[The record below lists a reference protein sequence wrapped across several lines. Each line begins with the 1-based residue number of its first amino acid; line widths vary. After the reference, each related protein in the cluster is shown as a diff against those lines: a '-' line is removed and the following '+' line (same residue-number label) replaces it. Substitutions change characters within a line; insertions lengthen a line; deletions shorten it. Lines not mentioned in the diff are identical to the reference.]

1 MKKLLFLLITITIA
15 SMCFGELNLSE
26 KKMIYKIQCPDGE
39 IIAVEDIN
47 DDGVKDGIMYSEI
60 DGSLYAITNM
70 TENNSEVNITDI
82 LPENSISGPVLKC
95 SFPQEN
101 IMRLW
106 LGTYWGIHLVS
117 SISYQDVN
125 LQAHTISPEMQV
137 CNNVLVNNEI
147 QIKPVDLN
155 NDGEEEYII
164 NTDDS
169 LKVFSFNNGLF
180 EVFSYPNPVNTTNF
194 SVGKINQDDLPDIF
208 LVHETEVVL
217 LTNNGNFNFSE
228 ELLLVNNGNNFPWDR
243 VHFADYDSDMDT
255 DIFLAIR
262 DNNSQG
268 SLRCFLNNAGN
279 YSNYTEY
286 NYNYSSMIYLNDFCY
301 INSLQDM
308 NNDGM
313 VDCIFKF
320 FYENEDGFYDE
331 DRVVLNSNPGFAF
344 SNSYDI
350 PLGKLVDLNDDNL
363 PDIINTDYYIEIN
376 INNSTNIISFDE
388 VNVANSA
395 ILNSSGQTYHIN
407 DINNDNILDV
417 IQNSTTNNEYCF
429 WTSSPDTTYS
439 KVTLSN
445 NFPFPAS
452 SIMCVDLNSN
462 QIPDIVYASNTGCLY
477 SIPDI
482 LNEASYNNYQQIS
495 DCIAIHEV
503 HNDHPMSNSLNQG
516 YFSFSDINNDS
527 YSDISFYRD
536 ERSWNVESGVEVC
549 DISQFI
555 GIANPNTE
563 ILFNRYSTCYTMHF
577 AEVTRPTLETCGLM
591 DYDFDGDQEIFQVVS
606 ENMQLDTYWHEIEVY
621 GNTVNISDTGI
632 ETNISGKDLQ
642 NGLFFDIDNDGDKD
656 FVYSNYNYNLFCDSL
671 FWIENTP
678 GNNLN
683 SQATLLFNTSN
694 NSEIYS
700 YGVAD
705 FNNDDQPDVIFV
717 SSDNHTLNLSTMI
730 NSQNYSDLVNIYSNT
745 SEDISFEI
753 QDFDNDNDKDVI
765 IAYYEYGTGNH
776 RILLENDGNANFTT
790 IDLQNNI
797 ANIYRIVDVDL
808 DGDSDFL
815 YFNAARGEI
824 YWRENYTQV
833 PNSDTSAP
841 SFSANIT
848 NYPNPFNPSTN
859 ISFNI
864 KDDSDVEITI
874 YNMKGQKVK
883 TLVDRK
889 LKQGRHKIEW
899 NGTDS
904 ANKTVSSGVYFYKVD
919 YNGKTQAVKKCV
931 MLK

>member
-1 MKKLLFLLITITIA
+1 MKKFLFVLFTITIA
-15 SMCFGELNLSE
+15 SMCLGVLNLSE
-26 KKMIYKIQCPDGE
+26 KKMIVDAPCPGGE
-39 IIAVEDIN
+39 IIAILDIN
-47 DDGVKDGIMYSEI
+47 SDGEKDGIVYSEN
-60 DGSLYAITNM
+60 DGTLFAITNM
-70 TENNSEVNITDI
+70 TENNGEVNITGI
-82 LPENSISGPVLKC
+82 LPENSITGTVLKC

-101 IMRLW
+101 IIRLW
-106 LGTYWGIHLVS
+106 LSTHWGINLVS
-117 SISYQDVN
+117 SLSYRDVN
-125 LQAHTISPEMQV
+125 LQTHTISPENQV

-147 QIKPVDLN
+147 QLKPVDFN

-169 LKVFSFNNGLF
+169 LKVFSFDNGLI
-180 EVFSYPNPVNTTNF
+180 EVFSYPNLVNTTNF

-217 LTNNGNFNFSE
+217 LTNNGNFSFSSDN
-228 ELLLVNNGNNFPWDR
+228 LTVNNGSSFPWDT
-243 VHFADYDSDMDT
+243 VHFADCDSDMDT
-255 DIFLAIR
+255 DIFLTIR
-262 DNNSQG
+262 DNNFQG
-268 SLRCFLNNAGN
+268 SLRCYTNNAGSFTN
-279 YSNYTEY
+279 NNDY
-286 NYNYSSMIYLNDFCY
+286 NYDYSSIISQNDYCY
-301 INSLQDM
+301 IDVVQDM
-308 NNDGM
+308 NNDGFA
-313 VDCIFKF
+313 DCIFKF
-320 FYENEDGFYDE
+320 LYENEDGFYDE
-331 DRVVLNSNPGFAF
+331 DRVVLNSNPGFDF
-344 SNSYDI
+344 NNPYDI
-350 PLGKLVDLNDDNL
+350 PEGKLVDLNEDNL
-363 PDIINTDYYIEIN
+363 PDIINTEYYIVIN
-376 INNSTNIISFDE
+376 INNSTNIVSFDE

-395 ILNSSGQTYHIN
+395 ILNSSEPTYHFK

-429 WTSSPDTTYS
+429 WTSNPDTTFS

-452 SIMCVDLNSN
+452 SIMCIDLNSN

-482 LNEASYNNYQQIS
+482 LNETSDHNYQQIS
-495 DCIAIHEV
+495 DSIAIHEV
-503 HNDHPMSNSLNQG
+503 HDNHPMSYSLNQG

-527 YSDISFYRD
+527 YPDISFYRD
-536 ERSWNVESGVEVC
+536 ERSYNVESGIEEC

-555 GIANPNTE
+555 GIANPNSE
-563 ILFNRYSTCYTMHF
+563 ILFNSYSTCYTMHF

-606 ENMQLDTYWHEIEVY
+606 ENMQLDTYWHEIDVY
-621 GNTVNISDTGI
+621 GNTVSISDTGI
-632 ETNISGKDLQ
+632 ETGISGKDLQ
-642 NGLFFDIDNDGDKD
+642 KGLFFDIDNDGDKD
-656 FVYSNYNYNLFCDSL
+656 FIYSNYNYNLFCDSL
-671 FWIENTP
+671 FWIENSP

-700 YGVAD
+700 YGIAD

-765 IAYYEYGTGNH
+765 IAYYDYGTGNH
-776 RILLENDGNANFTT
+776 RILLENDGNANFST

-797 ANIYRIVDVDL
+797 ANIYRIVDIDS

-815 YFNAARGEI
+815 YLDAARGEI
-824 YWRENYTQV
+824 YWKENYTQV

-841 SFSANIT
+841 KFSANIT
-848 NYPNPFNPSTN
+848 NNPNPFNPSTN

-864 KDDSDVEITI
+864 KEDTNVEITI
-874 YNMKGQKVK
+874 YNLKGQKVK
-883 TLVDRK
+883 TLVDK
-889 LKQGRHKIEW
+889 KFEQGQHKIEW

-904 ANKTVSSGVYFYKVD
+904 ASKSVGSGVYFYKVD